1 MLAGEKNINILP
13 NADKVIIPEIKLTKY
28 ALNAKDGDPNKAA
41 AFKLALGYDL
51 TNYRLL
57 IENIRKNVK
66 NFNAVEKPD
75 LGYGRRFEVMITLT
89 GANGKTANV
98 LTAWIVD
105 KDTYQTRLTSLY
117 VTKKKRRRG

>member
-1 MLAGEKNINILP
+1 MNEKDINILP
-13 NADKVIIPEIKLTKY
+13 NADNVIIPEIKLTKY
-28 ALNAKDGDPNKAA
+28 ALNAEEGDPNKAM

-57 IENIRKNVK
+57 VKNIRINVK
-66 NFNAVEKPD
+66 KFNAVEKPD
-75 LGYGRRFEVMITLT
+75 LGYGKRFEVLITLT

-105 KDTYQTRLTSLY
+105 KNTSQTRLTSLY
-117 VTKKKRRRG
+117 VTKKKHRGIK